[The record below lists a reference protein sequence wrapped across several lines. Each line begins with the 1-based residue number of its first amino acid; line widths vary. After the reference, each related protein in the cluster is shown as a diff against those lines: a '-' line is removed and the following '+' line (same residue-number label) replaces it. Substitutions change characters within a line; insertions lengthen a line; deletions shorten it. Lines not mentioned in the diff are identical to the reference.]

1 MIPYLEDLKA
11 AGVPLKE
18 LTKDPNSGF
27 QELASLKE
35 ILNQLKDLSNM
46 ESFNDMPSLKEG
58 FTPLN
63 ALKIGPG
70 NDPKSDKNDD
80 KKDKNDNGDKGNKN
94 CKNYKN
100 CKKDN
105 GKKSSDSNRKD
116 DNKKSSDY
124 RKNDKKDDN
133 KKSSNSD
140 KKDNNKR
147 S

>member
-94 CKNYKN
+94 CKN

-105 GKKSSDSNRKD
+105 GKKSSDSNKKD